1 MITCFSQETAATAAR
16 SHASACPT
24 RGRAID
30 RRCLPARAG
39 VPDSQGGAQQA
50 ATAATEDGAASRR
63 GHVLM
68 AASLTVRGIVRL
80 CSVSWHRGGYLT
92 FWPNSDAKISA
103 LVPYSSPQKSS
114 QKPTF
119 LPLKTTLPLASFLTH
134 VPFAAL
140 RSHFRTNQVLT

>member
-1 MITCFSQETAATAAR
+1 MYDNLLFSRDSGDSGQIARKRTPDTAE
-16 SHASACPT
+16 
-24 RGRAID
+24 RAIEG
-30 RRCLPARAG
+30 RRLPARAA
-39 VPDSQGGAQQA
+39 PRA
-50 ATAATEDGAASRR
+50 AHSRPRQRRQRAGRPLR
-63 GHVLM
+63 GRVLM
-68 AASLTVRGIVRL
+68 AASLTDRGIVRL
-80 CSVSWHRGGYLT
+80 CSVSWYRGGYLT

-119 LPLKTTLPLASFLTH
+119 LPLKTAPPLASFLTH